1 MKTPLE
7 ISFAQLDAFKKLYRM
22 NARYTQAINGR
33 RIQMMVPDAEGA
45 PASAPAAGGK
55 ASGH

>member
-33 RIQMMVPDAEGA
+33 RIQMMVPDAEAA
-45 PASAPAAGGK
+45 PAGTGSK

>member
-1 MKTPLE
+1 
-7 ISFAQLDAFKKLYRM
+7 M

-33 RIQMMVPDAEGA
+33 RIQMMVPDAEAA
-45 PASAPAAGGK
+45 PAGTGSK